1 MAQDVAN
8 RAVKRTRGHFLICLS
23 SSKLFLHL
31 FPPGRTASGTSS
43 CTRTSSCGTG
53 TRHEHSMTR
62 PSSSMST
69 RGGSSAMTLN
79 HIGTMTSIGFEGDNY
94 DRMSVRGDDYD
105 QANTSMVNNL
115 YNSSSAMAICRRNSP
130 SPPPFLSPPT
140 QTTGKL
146 SWTT

>member
-1 MAQDVAN
+1 
-8 RAVKRTRGHFLICLS
+8 
-23 SSKLFLHL
+23 
-31 FPPGRTASGTSS
+31 
-43 CTRTSSCGTG
+43 
-53 TRHEHSMTR
+53 
-62 PSSSMST
+62 
-69 RGGSSAMTLN
+69 MTLN

-140 QTTGKL
+140 QTTGKF
-146 SWTT
+146 SWTIQQEELFPPSRL